1 MVQPRF
7 AGSKGTETMGD
18 LRALSV
24 TRKEGLVEIF
34 LLVLA
39 ALFPVVN
46 PPGAGLIF
54 LSMTRHASSQTRR
67 SLARRVAVNA
77 FFVMAVS
84 LPVGALVLKIY
95 GISIPVLRVAGGLI
109 VAVAGWKL
117 LNEGSPKS
125 AEEISPEGRK
135 SDFTD
140 QAFYPLT
147 LPLTTG
153 PGTIAVM
160 ISLGLSRSAYSDN
173 GQDLQFF
180 VATLL
185 ATMVIAFTIYFCFAY
200 SDRVQRVLGVAG
212 TDILVRL
219 TAFIL
224 FCLGVQIIWTGASE
238 LLGTVLL
245 HKSTMTCCA
254 LPPS

>member
-1 MVQPRF
+1 VP
-7 AGSKGTETMGD
+7 
-18 LRALSV
+18 
-24 TRKEGLVEIF
+24 RKEGLVETF

-54 LSMTRHASSQTRR
+54 LSMTRNASPQTRR

-84 LPVGALVLKIY
+84 LPVVGALVLKIY

-117 LNEGSPKS
+117 LNEGSPKTAGDIS
-125 AEEISPEGRK
+125 AEGHK
-135 SDFTD
+135 TDFAD
-140 QAFYPLT
+140 KAFYPLT

-160 ISLGLSRSAYSDN
+160 ISLGLSRSAYSDV

-185 ATMVIAFTIYFCFAY
+185 ATLVIALTIYLCFAY
-200 SDRVQRVLGVAG
+200 SDRVQRGLGVAG

-238 LLGTVLL
+238 LLSTVVLQ
-245 HKSTMTCCA
+245 KSAMIF
-254 LPPS
+254 LELS

>member
-1 MVQPRF
+1 M
-7 AGSKGTETMGD
+7 
-18 LRALSV
+18 
-24 TRKEGLVEIF
+24 EIF

-54 LSMTRHASSQTRR
+54 LSMTKHASAETRQM
-67 SLARRVAVNA
+67 LARRIAVNS
-77 FFVMAVS
+77 FFVMAIS

-95 GISIPVLRVAGGLI
+95 GISVPVLRVAGGLI
-109 VAVAGWKL
+109 VAVAGWIL
-117 LNEGSPKS
+117 LNEGSPK
-125 AEEISPEGRK
+125 ATNEISPKGRK
-135 SDFTD
+135 IDYAR
-140 QAFYPLT
+140 QAFCPLT

-180 VATLL
+180 TASLL
-185 ATMVIAFTIYFCFAY
+185 ATMVIALTIYVCFAY
-200 SDRVQRVLGVAG
+200 SGRFERVLGNAG
-212 TDILVRL
+212 TDIVVRL

-224 FCLGVQIIWTGASE
+224 FCLGAQIVWTGASE
-238 LLGTVLL
+238 LLGTITSQ
-245 HKSTMTCCA
+245 KSAMFMIPELNT
-254 LPPS
+254 S